1 MFIFILR
8 QKMVLTRHFIQ
19 KMATAILALS
29 ISWSALAA
37 DFESL
42 KALAESGDAQ
52 SQLGLAKHYQTL
64 IRPDYRIFNNEPIDF
79 YNEDKDV
86 DDNAEKAFSWYLK
99 AANQGNAIAQ
109 AKVGGI
115 YHDGIYVPLDHT
127 KAFEWYQKAVKED
140 VAEAQFGLA
149 LIYAYGNE
157 IPKDPKKSKYW
168 LEKAVAQG
176 YAPALFHLAYDY
188 QNHYGD
194 DESQK
199 KALEMFKQLANT
211 ESRNSE
217 YAVRSYYALGFM
229 YYDGYGTEED
239 YKKSAYWYQK
249 AAEQGHDTAQLELGR
264 MYSRGE
270 GVQQNHEKALKWYTK
285 AANQKN
291 VLAQTGLAW
300 MYYHGNDVEQ
310 DYTQAFKW
318 LNKIVESGKDDQSI
332 QAMLASLYLNG
343 DGVAKNNAE
352 AIKWYGKACQNGNR
366 YSCKQYLELTQ

>member
-1 MFIFILR
+1 
-8 QKMVLTRHFIQ
+8 MVLIRHFIQ
-19 KMATAILALS
+19 KMAIAILALS
-29 ISWSALAA
+29 ISWSVLAA
-37 DFESL
+37 NFESI
-42 KALAESGDAQ
+42 KALAESGDVQ
-52 SQLGLAKHYQTL
+52 SQLELAKHYQTL
-64 IRPDYRIFNNEPIDF
+64 VKPDYRIFNNEPIDF
-79 YNEDKDV
+79 YYEGKDV
-86 DDNAEKAFSWYLK
+86 DKNAKKALSWYLK
-99 AANQGNAIAQ
+99 AANQGNTVAQ
-109 AKVGGI
+109 AKVALF
-115 YHDGIYVPLDHT
+115 YHDGIHVPLDHA
-127 KAFEWYQKAVKED
+127 KAFEWYQKSIKED
-140 VAEAQFGLA
+140 VAEAQFGLG

-157 IPKDPKKSKYW
+157 VPKDLKKSKYW
-168 LEKAVAQG
+168 LTKAAAQG

-199 KALEMFKQLANT
+199 KALELFKQLANT
-211 ESRNSE
+211 ESQNSE

-229 YYDGYGTEED
+229 YYDGYGTERN
-239 YKKSAYWYQK
+239 YHQSVYWYQK

-270 GVQQNHEKALKWYTK
+270 GVQKNHEEALKWYTK
-285 AANQKN
+285 AANQRN

-318 LNKIVESGKDDQSI
+318 LNKIVESGKDDHSI

-343 DGVAKNNAE
+343 DGVAQSDDE